1 MLEGFGRYNNL
12 EGSRRHVV
20 LWLPEHFNCST
31 NAQLST
37 VTVFY
42 CFHFSDGQFLSTE
55 GLRVNLVMSRE
66 SEVADS
72 QNAGMSWI
80 NNIPMRT
87 GLAGTDLMSAV
98 CDLSS

>member
-37 VTVFY
+37 VTVSFNGGPT
-42 CFHFSDGQFLSTE
+42 CEFGHVERKRGRRLAE
-55 GLRVNLVMSRE
+55 CRILK
-66 SEVADS
+66 
-72 QNAGMSWI
+72 
-80 NNIPMRT
+80 RT